1 MFCFNY
7 NIKCWQNVSQTHLTN
22 HEPNYLLHY
31 VYYQFHRARSSPFFQ
46 LPKSPSLLP
55 ALALLHQASHLPHS
69 SFGTVKMASPHLPLS
84 SSTLGFHVQ
93 LKHQGYN
100 LHSMSISM
108 SCSKLLHHFLRAR
121 ASQPHNNIQRQHEF
135 LFQ

>member
-1 MFCFNY
+1 MLTKRKSNPLNKSRAKLSSSLCLLPISQSQKQPLFPTS
-7 NIKCWQNVSQTHLTN
+7 QVSL
-22 HEPNYLLHY
+22 P
-31 VYYQFHRARSSPFFQ
+31 SSCLSSSSSSF
-46 LPKSPSLLP
+46 SPS
-55 ALALLHQASHLPHS
+55 
-69 SFGTVKMASPHLPLS
+69 SFEFLEQSKWLVLTFPCLLPLS
-84 SSTLGFHVQ
+84 AFHVQ

-108 SCSKLLHHFLRAR
+108 SCSKLLHHFLRAQ